1 MVPVKALVGAA
12 VVVTAAAVGV
22 VSLAVVGV
30 LGPRPSEQVESPVGS
45 EVPRTVTPTALPQVV
60 PPTSPSQVVTPT
72 APVVST
78 PVTPAYVFPIVG
90 CSASASGTH
99 HDYPAAD
106 IFVRVGCRFVSPV
119 DGRVDE
125 VSRVDRWDPRTNVG
139 SERGGLAVSV
149 VGRDGVRYYGSH
161 LSAIGTG
168 IRPGVQVRA
177 GQVLGL
183 TGRTGSARFT
193 PAHLHFGISW
203 PTPAGRWWI
212 RRGTVPPQAFL
223 AGVRV
228 GRPVSPVAAVNRAR
242 AAFGSVDRCRSY
254 C

>member
-1 MVPVKALVGAA
+1 MNRFRYGLA
-12 VVVTAAAVGV
+12 VVTV
-22 VSLAVVGV
+22 VAIGLVVLAVVG
-30 LGPRPSEQVESPVGS
+30 RSRSSEQVESPVNS
-45 EVPRTVTPTALPQVV
+45 ELPRTVTVAPT
-60 PPTSPSQVVTPT
+60 TPSQVVTPT
-72 APVVST
+72 RAPI
-78 PVTPAYVFPIVG
+78 YVFPIQG
-90 CSASASGTH
+90 CSASASASH
-99 HDYPAAD
+99 HDYAAAD

-119 DGRVDE
+119 DGQVDE

-161 LSAIGTG
+161 LSTIGAG

-183 TGRTGSARFT
+183 TGQTGSARFT

-203 PTPAGRWWI
+203 PTPAERWWI

-223 AGVRV
+223 AGLRV
-228 GRPVSPVAAVNRAR
+228 GRPASPVAAVSRAK
-242 AAFGSVDRCRSY
+242 ATFGSDVRCRSY